1 MIKTIVSHYFD
12 DDALD
17 SAIGRNGMNVNLAS
31 KITDYKIDAYGVKQ
45 YERIQEDQNTK
56 LLEIEGVDSSV
67 ASALDKN
74 GISVVSD
81 LLDSDMDKL
90 LTLSG
95 VDEDL
100 LDSIYEAVQSYI
112 EREVEPDVIEEEVD
126 LSSLGINLEYEE
138 NENSEEDRTSATL
151 EEE

>member
-1 MIKTIVSHYFD
+1 
-12 DDALD
+12 
-17 SAIGRNGMNVNLAS
+17 
-31 KITDYKIDAYGVKQ
+31 
-45 YERIQEDQNTK
+45 
-56 LLEIEGVDSSV
+56 
-67 ASALDKN
+67 
-74 GISVVSD
+74 
-81 LLDSDMDKL
+81 MDKL

-95 VDEDL
+95 IDEDL

-138 NENSEEDRTSATL
+138 NENSEEDNTSATL

>member
-1 MIKTIVSHYFD
+1 
-12 DDALD
+12 
-17 SAIGRNGMNVNLAS
+17 MNINLAS
-31 KITDYKIDAYGVKQ
+31 KLTDYKIDAYGVKQ

-56 LLEIEGVDSSV
+56 LLEIEGVDSS
-67 ASALDKN
+67 AANALDKS
-74 GISVVSD
+74 GISLVSD

-95 VDEDL
+95 IDEDL

-138 NENSEEDRTSATL
+138 NEDSEEDSTIATL

>member
-1 MIKTIVSHYFD
+1 
-12 DDALD
+12 
-17 SAIGRNGMNVNLAS
+17 
-31 KITDYKIDAYGVKQ
+31 
-45 YERIQEDQNTK
+45 
-56 LLEIEGVDSSV
+56 
-67 ASALDKN
+67 
-74 GISVVSD
+74 
-81 LLDSDMDKL
+81 MDKL

-138 NENSEEDRTSATL
+138 NENSEEDSTSTTL